1 MTTTTTPQPTNKANI
16 TAAGYASKRLQA
28 RHDAD
33 RPIINQPDPTTKP
46 KAPSPTKKKKF
57 VDSESLRQ
65 MVQEL
70 APVKLPETSRDK
82 LSGGG
87 MWTNVDL
94 DEVMHNLNLNCLPA
108 RFLVDLQ
115 DDAYSAIELLR
126 GKITETL
133 YVPLWI
139 RHHWLLAVWNGKDTL
154 SLADSSPGIATTAD
168 IATVSAL
175 FAYAANNH
183 VTTKW
188 YQVPKQPRT
197 SIECGLHVA
206 LNAILASS
214 RIIQTSISKPA
225 QRTIEYEKTIGP
237 VINKWLRNEV
247 PLPTLI
253 EQLLLH
259 IAEVG
264 IELLTQKDVLAFCD
278 KVNTIT
284 PIEVTWVEVTNDG
297 NVLRNWT
304 GTLGKRRAAG

>member
-1 MTTTTTPQPTNKANI
+1 
-16 TAAGYASKRLQA
+16 
-28 RHDAD
+28 
-33 RPIINQPDPTTKP
+33 
-46 KAPSPTKKKKF
+46 
-57 VDSESLRQ
+57 
-65 MVQEL
+65 
-70 APVKLPETSRDK
+70 
-82 LSGGG
+82 

-94 DEVMHNLNLNCLPA
+94 DEVMHNLNLPCLPA

-126 GKITETL
+126 EKITEIL

-154 SLADSSPGIATTAD
+154 ALADSSPGIATPTD
-168 IATVSAL
+168 ISTVAAL
-175 FAYAANNH
+175 FAYAANSQ

-206 LNAILASS
+206 LNAIMASS
-214 RIIQTSISKPA
+214 RIIQTSTTKPS
-225 QRTIEYEKTIGP
+225 QRTIEYETKMGP
-237 VINKWLRNEV
+237 SINKWLRNEI
-247 PLPTLI
+247 PLPVLI

-264 IELLTQKDVLAFCD
+264 IELLSQKDVLAFCD

-284 PIEVTWVEVTNDG
+284 PIDVTWVEVTEGG
-297 NVLRNWT
+297 NVLRTWS
-304 GTLGKRRAAG
+304 GTLVKRRAAGWTITFEEAAGTFAIPAANTNYLMLKASDEA